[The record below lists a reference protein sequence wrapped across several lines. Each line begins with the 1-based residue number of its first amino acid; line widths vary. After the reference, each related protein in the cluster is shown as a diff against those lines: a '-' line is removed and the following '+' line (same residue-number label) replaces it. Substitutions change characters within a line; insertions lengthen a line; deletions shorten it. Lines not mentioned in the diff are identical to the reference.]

1 MTTITFE
8 ENIKIKKRKFRDISD
23 FKSYLEKNTYF
34 TEFKKFKKT
43 EITQDMIKKMKET
56 QKFDNSKFVNL

>member
-23 FKSYLEKNTYF
+23 FRRYLEKNTYF
-34 TEFKKFKKT
+34 TELKKLKKT
-43 EITQDMIKKMKET
+43 EITPNMIKKMKET
-56 QKFDNSKFVNL
+56 QRLGISKFVNL